1 MRWVRTNR
9 RYGAWW
15 ALLAMAIQIT
25 VSFGHAHRI
34 DGFRQGALSPQATAG
49 IYNQLTNDPG
59 DPASKPVRL
68 GFDYCA
74 ICVVINMGASMM
86 PPDAPASGAPAD
98 VSKVQF
104 SPHTEATPWTL
115 GHLLFQARAP
125 PSV

>member
-9 RYGAWW
+9 RSGAWW
-15 ALLAMAIQIT
+15 ALLAMAIQII

-34 DGFRQGALSPQATAG
+34 EGFRQGALSPQATAG
-49 IYNQLTNDPG
+49 IYNQLTDDPG

-86 PPDAPASGAPAD
+86 PADAPAPAPDPEEKITMTRAELD
-98 VSKVQF
+98 RLIAERESQSRNDP
-104 SPHTEATPWTL
+104 SPPT
-115 GHLLFQARAP
+115 
-125 PSV
+125 